1 MNWVQND
8 LYERIFHT
16 LRMEGNKMTLTE
28 IKTLL
33 QTGKHIIDRSD
44 QEHNEV
50 EGIINAFHN
59 LSESTFKV
67 GTLSEKVCK
76 FVAFVYFW
84 DRCNFA
90 LLFLFDDGFASFVFD
105 DCFLRLS

>member
-1 MNWVQND
+1 MIAEKTPMNWVQND

-16 LRMEGNKMTLTE
+16 LRMEGNKITLTE

-33 QTGKHIIDRSD
+33 QTRKHIIDRSD

-67 GTLSEKVCK
+67 GTLSEKVCSI
-76 FVAFVYFW
+76 
-84 DRCNFA
+84 C
-90 LLFLFDDGFASFVFD
+90 LFLGSLQFRVIIFV
-105 DCFLRLS
+105 